1 MNEKCA
7 LAMFDA
13 HKLPWAEIGTSYF
26 LQLMQLIVNFPWLI
40 YFVFERKKIHMAYMN
55 LDLQLIKYLNS
66 FLKDERKIL
75 NY

>member
-40 YFVFERKKIHMAYMN
+40 SFVFEKNIHMAYMN

-66 FLKDERKIL
+66 SLERREIL